1 MTTSQPSSFTLGKV
15 VRAPNPI
22 TFQCDLLGLLM
33 AILKI
38 SLEHKWFLK
47 IILWCAHDSNPHL
60 RHRTMML
67 PPHHCCRDYKGL
79 WGRPVPHHVEMQLLQ
94 KGPVIVR
101 RAQSVGTLP
110 TAIEKSNQTPNPG
123 HCLST
128 AASSIITAIP
138 TMSHPSYRKIF
149 RCSTHPYCCYCKHSL
164 KSFPP
169 SLYLF
174 IALLLRSLY
183 HN

>member
-1 MTTSQPSSFTLGKV
+1 MWLTG
-15 VRAPNPI
+15 APNGHSQNQLRTQMIFKDHPVM
-22 TFQCDLLGLLM
+22 CPW
-33 AILKI
+33 LK
-38 SLEHKWFLK
+38 SSSK
-47 IILWCAHDSNPHL
+47 DS
-60 RHRTMML
+60 
-67 PPHHCCRDYKGL
+67 HHCCRVYKGL